1 MKKHPL
7 PGIYLR
13 GSVLALAVLAGSCAA
28 RKQAAN
34 QSLTLKTTTT
44 PGGTVATATTG
55 TPKKE
60 GIKKFSDL
68 IPAKTKA
75 DSGLFNTYKVDG
87 KYYYEIPDSL
97 INREML
103 VVTRFVKNTGR
114 PQNIWPAVR
123 RRRNQQPG
131 LEMGK
136 AR

>member
-55 TPKKE
+55 TPKRK
-60 GIKKFSDL
+60 GLKSLATLFPLKQKLIAAFLILIKL
-68 IPAKTKA
+68 MANITTK
-75 DSGLFNTYKVDG
+75 YP
-87 KYYYEIPDSL
+87 IH
-97 INREML
+97 
-103 VVTRFVKNTGR
+103 
-114 PQNIWPAVR
+114 
-123 RRRNQQPG
+123 
-131 LEMGK
+131 
-136 AR
+136 